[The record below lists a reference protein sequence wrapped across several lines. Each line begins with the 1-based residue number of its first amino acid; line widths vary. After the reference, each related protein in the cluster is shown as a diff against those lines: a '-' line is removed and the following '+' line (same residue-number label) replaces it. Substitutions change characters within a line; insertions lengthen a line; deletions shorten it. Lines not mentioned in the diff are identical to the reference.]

1 MRSRCVVSDDGRLV
15 PEPPRYPWPRIVVL
29 TAVAG
34 LLGLVTQI
42 TADALGW
49 AFPSIGSSL
58 LSIVWKVGILLLLW
72 WALRR
77 YERRGL
83 DAETMGY
90 RARPVDVA
98 ARGERTR
105 VAIPSIIA
113 AGVAAAVVPNLP
125 GVVDLNAES
134 FGGPQDVGIAVILV
148 ELLLRYPLT
157 VVAEESFFRGFLQPR
172 LPRWAPVASGVL
184 FAAYHLQQ
192 ARTIIALIP
201 FGILLG
207 VVRWWQGD
215 VRATSVLHYAANAFF
230 FVSNYV

>member
-15 PEPPRYPWPRIVVL
+15 PAPPRYPWLRVLVL
-29 TAVAG
+29 TSIVG
-34 LLGLVTQI
+34 LLGLATH
-42 TADALGW
+42 AGAERLGW
-49 AFPSIGSSL
+49 EFPSFGSSVAA
-58 LSIVWKVGILLLLW
+58 IAWKLGILGLLW

-77 YERRGL
+77 YEGRGL

-90 RARPVDVA
+90 RARPEDIA
-98 ARGERTR
+98 SRRSRTR
-105 VAIPSIIA
+105 IAISAIVL
-113 AGVAAAVVPNLP
+113 AGAAAFIVPSLP
-125 GVVDLNAES
+125 GISDLSAES
-134 FGGPQDVGIAVILV
+134 FGEPVRASLGVVLL
-148 ELLLRYPLT
+148 ELLVRYPLT
-157 VVAEESFFRGFLQPR
+157 VIAEESFFRGFLQPR
-172 LPRWAPVASGVL
+172 LARWGPVASGVL
-184 FAAYHLQQ
+184 FAGYHLQQ